1 MGAALRIVQANGK
14 GKKKEKENREEG
26 KEGRKSRRKK
36 EHFLKGGAG
45 KRRRETAATHPV
57 KGLRNPPRDKHSSS
71 RLEHGH

>member
-1 MGAALRIVQANGK
+1 MERERKKRRRIENKERK
-14 GKKKEKENREEG
+14 GVRVEG
-26 KEGRKSRRKK
+26 KK
-36 EHFLKGGAG
+36 EHFLKGEAG